1 MKPMEQLE
9 MYVSNPT
16 RIYVVGHIGSGHKR
30 LVRATN
36 APQAARHAMRTS
48 HAVTVATQDELV
60 DLVRAGVD
68 VEDATKEPETQA

>member
-1 MKPMEQLE
+1 

-16 RIYVVGHIGSGHKR
+16 RIYVGHKR

-60 DLVRAGVD
+60 DLVRVGTD

>member
-16 RIYVVGHIGSGHKR
+16 RIYVVGHIATGHKR

-48 HAVTVATQDELV
+48 HAVTVV
-60 DLVRAGVD
+60 DLVRAGTD